1 MRVKGGKMFKRLSLP
16 ALLLIVLTAVT
27 SWAALSGDIEGVVK
41 DATGALVPSAMVT
54 ITSVETGAQRTLISD
69 ERGHFIATLLPIGD
83 YDVKVELA
91 GFKTYAQRVVV
102 KSAERVSLNVTMEV
116 GGVTAAVTVTEATV
130 QLINTTD
137 AQLSNSIEEKR
148 VKELPLSTRDPLVLA
163 TLSPGIV
170 PVTDA
175 NPFLGS
181 GSFNA
186 NGGRGRGNNITI
198 DNVVATDVST
208 TGGAGFG
215 TLSLDAIQEFKLI
228 TNNFNA
234 EFGRNSS
241 AQVQIITKGGTN
253 EFHGT
258 AYEFLKND
266 KLNARD
272 WFDTTGKASIIRRNQ
287 FGATAGGPI
296 FKDKMF
302 FFGTYE
308 GLQIRGA
315 GGTRSARVPTA
326 VQIAAITDPA
336 SKAIIAASGLPAFQ
350 TVDSAGIGR
359 VPQVAPVTTQNNAW
373 SGRID
378 RNFGGGRDLLTGRWA
393 IQNSKQNSA
402 GNTFIGTNLAG
413 YGASSTNR
421 PQNLSVGWTRLIGSR
436 IVNEAR
442 VAFGRSKPN
451 FIAQSTSTIP
461 QIQITGYDNFG
472 ESNII
477 PQGRVQNTFQYS
489 DAFSYNIGRHLFKA
503 GIDVHRIQ
511 ANSLFDSNIR
521 GTLTFASWDD
531 FAAGTLLT
539 YSQQLGSSVRGNRL
553 TNVFAYGQ
561 DDFRVRTDLTLNLGF
576 RVEVAGGVSEVNNIL
591 SNLDLSKPGPIG
603 GAGPGPLGSFVLGGT
618 ASKRNVNPEP
628 RVGFSWNPER
638 GKFVLRGGYGIAHDF
653 IFLNPITNL
662 RFAPPFIQSPSLSG
676 AASFTGANSYANI
689 VAGSSAV
696 QTAALAAIGTFS
708 NTQTNFGNFSP
719 IDLNLRNPQVQQW
732 SLTVERQLT
741 NTLVAKVGYVGT
753 AAHYLLRSRH
763 VNMIPLGTIRPASD
777 PADEIARIPQFTTV
791 FNAEQGAPNGFSN
804 RIDPRFNRVTL
815 VDSSSSSNYH
825 ALEAQVVK
833 RYSSGYQFQVAY
845 TWSKSIDDGSDVLGV
860 LVNDSATAQNPFNY
874 RDNRSVSQ
882 FDIPHRLVINHNYE
896 PQLFKNLGGVGG
908 KILRGWEFN
917 GIFAVQSGFAT
928 NIFAGTRYGISDS
941 SLSGNTT
948 TPSPVIRPNVVGDLS
963 TLVFAPAGSP
973 QAALIPSPGARG
985 INTTATTRN
994 TNTSNYPLVQPM
1006 LGTFGNLG
1014 RNSIRLNGLKNF
1026 DWALLKN
1033 TKVTEG
1039 LTAQFR
1045 AEFFNVFNNVSFAR
1059 FTNDLSSPSFGTY
1072 NGTDTTPRQIQF
1084 ALKLLW

>member
-1 MRVKGGKMFKRLSLP
+1 MYKRQLLSV
-16 ALLLIVLTAVT
+16 LLLLTLTNVT
-27 SWAALSGDIEGVVK
+27 AWAALNGDIEGVVK
-41 DATGALVPSAMVT
+41 DSSGAFIPSAMAT
-54 ITSVETGAQRTLISD
+54 ITSVETGAQRTLISN
-69 ERGHFIATLLPIGD
+69 ERGYFIATLLPIGN

-91 GFKTYAQRVVV
+91 GFKGYAQRVLV
-102 KSAERVSLNVTMEV
+102 KSAERVSLNVTLEV
-116 GGVTAAVTVTEATV
+116 GGVTESISVTESAV
-130 QLINTTD
+130 QLINTSD

-163 TLSPGIV
+163 TLSPGVV

-266 KLNARD
+266 ALNSRD

-296 FKDKMF
+296 QKDKMF

-315 GGTRSARVPTA
+315 GGTRSAKVPTA
-326 VQIAAITDPA
+326 TQLAAITDPT
-336 SKAIIAASGLPAFQ
+336 SKAIIAASGLPAAQ
-350 TVDSAGIGR
+350 STDSSGAFGR
-359 VPQVAPVTTQNNAW
+359 VSQVAPVTTKQNAF

-378 RNFGGGRDLLTGRWA
+378 RNFGGGRDQLTGRYA
-393 IQNSKQNSA
+393 YQKSSANSA
-402 GNTFIGTNLAG
+402 GNTFINTNLAG

-421 PQNLSVGWTRLIGSR
+421 PQNVSLAWTRLIGSR
-436 IVNEAR
+436 MVNEAR
-442 VAFGRSKPN
+442 FAFGRSNPN
-451 FIAQSTSTIP
+451 FTPQSTSTVP
-461 QIQITGYDNFG
+461 LIQITGFDQFG
-472 ESNII
+472 ESSII

-489 DAFSYNIGRHLFKA
+489 DAFSYNVGRHLFKT
-503 GIDVHRIQ
+503 GVDVHRIQ

-521 GTLTFASWDD
+521 STLAFASWDD
-531 FAAGTLLT
+531 FAAGRLLT

-576 RVEVAGGVSEVNNIL
+576 RVEVAGGVSEINNIL
-591 SNLDLSKPGPIG
+591 SNLDLNKPGPIG
-603 GAGPGPLGSFVLGGT
+603 GAGSGPLGSFVLGGT

-638 GKFVLRGGYGIAHDF
+638 GKFVLRGGYGITHDF

-676 AASFTGANSYANI
+676 AASFTGANSYANLF
-689 VAGSSAV
+689 GGNSAI
-696 QTAALAAIGTFS
+696 QTAAQASIGTFS
-708 NTQTNFGNFSP
+708 SAQTNFGNFSP
-719 IDLNLRNPQVQQW
+719 IDVNLRNPQVQQW
-732 SLTVERQLT
+732 SLTVERQLA
-741 NTLVAKVGYVGT
+741 NTLVVKAGYVGT

-763 VNMIPLGTIRPASD
+763 VNMIPLGTIRPPSD
-777 PADEIARIPQFTTV
+777 PADEIARLPQFTTV

-815 VDSSSSSNYH
+815 VDSSASSNYH
-825 ALEAQVVK
+825 AFEAQVVK
-833 RYSSGYQFQVAY
+833 RYSSGYQFQAAY

-874 RDNRSVSQ
+874 RDNRSVSE

-908 KILRGWEFN
+908 KILHGWEFN

-928 NIFAGTRYGISDS
+928 NIFAGTRYGINDS
-941 SLSGNTT
+941 SLSGNTAN
-948 TPSPVIRPNVVGDLS
+948 VIRPNVVGDLS
-963 TLVFAPAGSP
+963 KLVFAPAGSP
-973 QAALIPSPGARG
+973 QAALIPSPAARG
-985 INTTATTRN
+985 INATATQRN
-994 TNTSNYPLVQPM
+994 TNTSNYPLVQPL

-1014 RNSIRLNGLKNF
+1014 RNAIRLNGLKNF

-1033 TKVTEG
+1033 TKVKED
-1039 LTAQFR
+1039 LTVQFR